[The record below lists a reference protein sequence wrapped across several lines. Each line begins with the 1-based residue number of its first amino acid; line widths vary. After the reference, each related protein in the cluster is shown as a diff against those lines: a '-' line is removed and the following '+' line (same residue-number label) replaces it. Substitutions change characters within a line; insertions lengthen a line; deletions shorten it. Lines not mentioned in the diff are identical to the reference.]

1 MHYGSSVAINNGIIA
16 ISAQDENMDRFHN
29 KGAVYLYKKSES
41 GDFVLTQKIQNQ
53 GTNRFGNDLSMSG
66 QWLLVGELYGN
77 IIHDDGSVHYGN
89 FNVGAAHLYKIKKD
103 GTAQLTSS
111 IYSPNPRESGK
122 FGHSVAIDGDRLVVG
137 APGEDSDNGSQSG
150 VVYVYQ
156 ILEDG
161 KVRLLESFIHP
172 TGKAN
177 DQFGQSLSISGLN
190 ILVGAPGYDLDND
203 RWNAGSAVLFR
214 ASQ

>member
-1 MHYGSSVAINNGIIA
+1 MAPPSLPHPSIHPN
-16 ISAQDENMDRFHN
+16 QD
-29 KGAVYLYKKSES
+29 
-41 GDFVLTQKIQNQ
+41 
-53 GTNRFGNDLSMSG
+53 
-66 QWLLVGELYGN
+66 
-77 IIHDDGSVHYGN
+77 
-89 FNVGAAHLYKIKKD
+89 
-103 GTAQLTSS
+103 S
-111 IYSPNPRESGK
+111 ILK
-122 FGHSVAIDGDRLVVG
+122 FGQSVAIDGDRLVIG

-161 KVRLLESFIHP
+161 KVRLLESLTHP

-177 DQFGQSLSISGLN
+177 DQFGQSVSISGLN